1 MVEFELKKIKYFDAG
16 SEETPCFTA
25 EICEK
30 GKKVA
35 DVSNEGRGGGNR
47 VDHLQGTSYKSVQ
60 KFDDMDVEC
69 EIFRR
74 VWLNDDVK
82 RNQGKG
88 IVLNKGTEISIVK
101 FPIAISKWKKHPQY
115 ASWNK
120 NAIDKYEAQGYEI
133 MNTNL

>member
-1 MVEFELKKIKYFDAG
+1 MIEFELRKIKYFDAG

-25 EICEK
+25 EIWEN
-30 GKKVA
+30 GNHIV
-35 DVSNEGRGGGNR
+35 DVKNDGHGGGNR
-47 VDHLQGTSYKSVQ
+47 FEGATYKDFQ
-60 KFDDMDVEC
+60 KFDNIDVEC

-88 IVLNKGTEISIVK
+88 IVLVKGDKMALVK
-101 FPIAISKWKKHPQY
+101 FPFAISKFKKHPQY
-115 ASWNK
+115 ASWIEK
-120 NAIDKYEAQGYEI
+120 AKIKHEADGYEI

>member
-1 MVEFELKKIKYFDAG
+1 MLEFELRKIKYFDAG

-25 EICEK
+25 EIWEN

-35 DVSNEGRGGGNR
+35 DVSNEGQGGGNR
-47 VDHLQGTSYKSVQ
+47 VDHLQGTSYKDVQ
-60 KFDDMDVEC
+60 KFDNLDVEA

-88 IVLNKGTEISIVK
+88 IVLNKGDEIAIVK
-101 FPIAISKWKKHPQY
+101 FPIPITKWKKHPQY

-120 NAIDKYEAQGYEI
+120 NAIDKYEAQGYTI

>member
-1 MVEFELKKIKYFDAG
+1 MLKFELRKIKYFDAG

-25 EICEK
+25 EIWEN

-35 DVSNEGRGGGNR
+35 DVSNEGHGGGNR
-47 VDHLQGTSYKSVQ
+47 VDHLHGTSYKDVQ
-60 KFDDMDVEC
+60 KFDNLDVEA

-82 RNQGKG
+82 KRQGKG
-88 IVLNKGTEISIVK
+88 IILNKGDEISIVK
-101 FPIAISKWKKHPQY
+101 FPIPITKWKKHPQY
-115 ASWNK
+115 ASWNQ
-120 NAIDKYEAQGYEI
+120 NAIDKYTAQGYTV